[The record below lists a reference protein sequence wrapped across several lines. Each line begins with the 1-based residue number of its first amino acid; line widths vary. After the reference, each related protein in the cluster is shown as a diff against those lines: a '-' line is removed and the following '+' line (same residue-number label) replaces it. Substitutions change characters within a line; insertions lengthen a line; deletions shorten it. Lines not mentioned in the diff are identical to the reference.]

1 MGTLLDLASL
11 VVVPSGYKEDIIYS
25 VVPTDGSGDL
35 DFTRASDATRV
46 NSAGLIEKVRT
57 NLALYSEEFDNAY
70 WSKPVG
76 WTVTPNATTS
86 PTGTL
91 TADEVTPTNFNS
103 LNRSFSVSSSTSYT
117 PSIYLKKNT
126 TNFSWVS
133 LSFSGGAA
141 INYGYQLDWS
151 TFTITLI
158 SGRTAAVS
166 PKFESVG
173 NGWYRISFGCASG
186 NNTSASFQI
195 IPDSSAGTNSLYL
208 WGAQYETGDIATDY
222 IPTTT
227 AAVSVGMT
235 ADVPRLDY
243 LGSSCPSLL
252 LEPQRTNGHTFSE
265 NFDNAAWSKLNATI
279 SANAA
284 VSPSGY
290 QDADKLIDNS
300 TSGTHVAF
308 QAYSFASAA
317 AHTISVFAKAAEIT
331 SINIFNN
338 VVAGFNATFNLSNG
352 TVTSVAS
359 GGTATITAYG
369 NGWYRCAVTATASI
383 AFTNTQFRLVQSGNT
398 SYVGNGTDGAFIWGA
413 QIETGSYVT
422 SYIPSLSTS
431 VTRVA
436 DVASKTGISS
446 LIGQTEGTLFAEVDL
461 SRVNT
466 NPLIVISD
474 GGDANRIQISFLSA
488 TTLFATIRV
497 AGVSANYSV
506 TIPTIPAAGGVYKM
520 ALGYKVND
528 YCFALNGTTYAD
540 TSSRAVPACNKIGL
554 GTSATE
560 LAFLNDRIA
569 QAIVFPTRLSNTELA
584 QLTTL

>member
-1 MGTLLDLASL
+1 MSNILEQASL
-11 VVVPSGYKEDIIYS
+11 VLVPSGYKESKIYS
-25 VVPTDGSGDL
+25 QIPTSGDGDL
-35 DFTRASDATRV
+35 QFTRASNATRV

-141 INYGYQLDWS
+141 INYGYQVDWS
-151 TFTITLI
+151 TFTIALI

-252 LEPQRTNGHTFSE
+252 LEPQRTNVVLYSEQFSLSPWANRNSPIITANNAIAPDGTMSTDSFNVSDGSLSGRNQVVVLGAGTYTFSCYLKR
-265 NFDNAAWSKLNATI
+265 NASSVVGGIMRLRVIADGSTNQQVFTLTNDWVRYSFTFT
-279 SANAA
+279 AA
-284 VSPSGY
+284 VGVTLVEVLNFNINHF
-290 QDADKLIDNS
+290 DA
-300 TSGTHVAF
+300 
-308 QAYSFASAA
+308 
-317 AHTISVFAKAAEIT
+317 
-331 SINIFNN
+331 
-338 VVAGFNATFNLSNG
+338 
-352 TVTSVAS
+352 
-359 GGTATITAYG
+359 
-369 NGWYRCAVTATASI
+369 
-383 AFTNTQFRLVQSGNT
+383 
-398 SYVGNGTDGAFIWGA
+398 WGA
-413 QIETGSYVT
+413 QLEEGSYPT
-422 SYIPSLSTS
+422 SYIPTLGTS

-436 DVASKTGISS
+436 DEFSLASLQSNGIIGSTGLSFFLNFRKRNLASAAAKPAIQSADGLNVIGIS
-446 LIGQTEGTLFAEVDL
+446 
-461 SRVNT
+461 
-466 NPLIVISD
+466 
-474 GGDANRIQISFLSA
+474 
-488 TTLFATIRV
+488 
-497 AGVSANYSV
+497 
-506 TIPTIPAAGGVYKM
+506 
-520 ALGYKVND
+520 
-528 YCFALNGTTYAD
+528 
-540 TSSRAVPACNKIGL
+540 TS
-554 GTSATE
+554 
-560 LAFLNDRIA
+560 
-569 QAIVFPTRLSNTELA
+569 
-584 QLTTL
+584 LTTLIASVRIGGGAFNNPTILSPYNNEMVKVCFTLSGTTLKVFVNGTLALTTTASSSSVFTNLVTTTALDKDQEYEQILLFPTPLSDSQAIELTA